1 MSADLLLT
9 ICNYTAMLGWLFLI
23 LLPRWQWTLSIISSG
38 IIPFLLGLVY
48 LALLVSQISNLP
60 EGGGFGS
67 IAALQTL
74 FSNPYAMLA
83 GFVHYLAFDLF
94 IGAWEVK
101 DAQDKAIPHWLVVPC
116 LLFTFMVGPVGLV
129 VYLIIRTART
139 KGLMVYA

>member
-129 VYLIIRTART
+129 LYLFIRTART
-139 KGLMVYA
+139 KDLMVYA